1 MKKRNNM
8 LLIKMKKVKLWRVIA
23 LSLAS
28 VIVLNANI
36 IVRAAETS
44 EFSRYED
51 EISAIMEEK
60 RSFYLNDQEFYLEAN
75 ERGVSFEE
83 LLRLN
88 AISTYQNRIDMMN
101 HDEMSV
107 RDLGNNGNNVS
118 TNIPLIMQTT
128 TYNCGPTSG
137 LQVLYGMGCQSLI
150 PGQTNADK
158 IQQLMLDCDTDSSGT
173 YVYKLK
179 NGLNKYAS
187 RAYEYI
193 LGTSMTESQF
203 QGKVETSLFY
213 NTAPIIHART
223 AYLPYYNGHAS
234 GHYIAISEVDKANA
248 TIRLKDCNNNSAYY
262 GQHIV
267 SVNDAY
273 KAINEE
279 SSRYLICMQY

>member
-1 MKKRNNM
+1 MKNKIYHILAVLVLTVIVSGNNM
-8 LLIKMKKVKLWRVIA
+8 
-23 LSLAS
+23 
-28 VIVLNANI
+28 
-36 IVRAAETS
+36 IVRAAQPS
-44 EFSRYED
+44 EFSLYED
-51 EISAIMEEK
+51 EISTIMEEK
-60 RSFYLNDQEFYLEAN
+60 RNFYLNDQEFYLEAN

-101 HDEMSV
+101 HDETSV
-107 RDLGNNGNNVS
+107 CDLGNNGNNVY

-150 PGQTNADK
+150 SGQTDADK

-203 QGKVETSLFY
+203 QGKVETSLLY

-248 TIRLKDCNNNSAYY
+248 TIILKDCNNNSAYY
-262 GQHIV
+262 GQHVV